1 MAKYS
6 FRLASL
12 LRLREATRDECRQ
25 VLAQV
30 LREDDQLVQRLVDVR
45 TRRAALRAD
54 GQSALRPGLLNVERL
69 RDVQRYERSLQT
81 EEAELIEQRTQLA
94 VEIDRR
100 RADSVS
106 ADTEVRG
113 LEKLRE
119 AGMARHQ
126 QEQERADIEQ
136 LDEVALRQAVE
147 KLS

>member
-25 VLAQV
+25 LLAQV
-30 LREDDQLVQRLVDVR
+30 LREDDQLAQRLADLR
-45 TRRAALRAD
+45 TRRAALLAD
-54 GQSALRPGLLNVERL
+54 SQSAVQPGVLNVERL
-69 RDVQRYERSLQT
+69 RDAQRYERSLHL
-81 EEAELIEQRTQLA
+81 EEAELLEQRAKLA
-94 VEIDRR
+94 IEIDQR
-100 RADSVS
+100 RAALVS
-106 ADTEVRG
+106 ADTAVRA

-119 AGMARHQ
+119 AGMLRHQ
-126 QEQERADIEQ
+126 QEQERTDMQQ